1 MSKDKWGALSA
12 QERAQLINI
21 YVQEGITD
29 LDTIKN
35 DYNSY
40 EDGGTIEEY
49 SVPFPKDDDINTPY
63 RSVITA
69 DMRENF
75 ITKSK
80 NKFDTF
86 VNKMYPIV
94 ERSLLDAG
102 HSTDNLN
109 NILRQM
115 AQESNY
121 GLSPRGNGYNLSGI
135 KAWNDKE
142 GTKHKDGYYYRNF
155 DDYKDY
161 ADYHVALLNNRY
173 NALDAKDTK
182 DFVYRL
188 HHTKDGRKYSGDERG
203 YRRNL
208 RRMSSLDNAIEKFES
223 NTYAKGGRILDG
235 STENS
240 QTLSGDTI
248 EESNNYIIDKNGNII
263 DLTKHSTAKGMKDKM
278 SRVLLRQGAK
288 AFDLGELVQSFRDNI
303 SYIKGD
309 IPVIEGIYNGMT
321 NHTDNTLFYDDGSQG
336 DPVDIYISGNY
347 NKQLYKKVNKKPR
360 TSLKSTLTLHKKE
373 LPTYQV
379 IGIPDTIKLSN
390 AEFRKLK
397 EVANNSNNTTLVH
410 HGYFNKRGA
419 SQDATASVFDA
430 GDYSEDWS
438 FPNDSTIVSTPYD
451 VFDFTNIG
459 KDRDLPL
466 WKELTANMVGKILD
480 KNYNPYIME
489 GVPTVFIKESKK

>member
-49 SVPFPKDDDINTPY
+49 NVPFPKDDDINVPY

-155 DDYKDY
+155 EDYKDY

-173 NALDAKDTK
+173 DALDAKDTK

-188 HHTKDGRKYSGDERG
+188 HHTKDGRKYSGDEKG

-208 RRMSSLDNAIEKFES
+208 GRMSSLDNAIKKYES
-223 NTYAKGGRILDG
+223 NNYSKGGRILDG
-235 STENS
+235 TSEEN
-240 QTLSGDTI
+240 QTLSNNPIKNLPFI
-248 EESNNYIIDKNGNII
+248 EKLAYNIGSLPEVKDNGGANLGNII
-263 DLTKHSTAKGMKDKM
+263 TGVINTLAGKTPYKYDDLTAFLTSPEEVGYEVSAETIGPQFTSSIKGKDVKTYKGIINPYNEYVVTQKDYDKFLEMAETGDIFYSNADMETLNYM
-278 SRVLLRQGAK
+278 SP
-288 AFDLGELVQSFRDNI
+288 DGETI
-303 SYIKGD
+303 SYL
-309 IPVIEGIYNGMT
+309 
-321 NHTDNTLFYDDGSQG
+321 NTGHRDDVQ
-336 DPVDIYISGNY
+336 NY
-347 NKQLYKKVNKKPR
+347 PIQFMVEDGQLYANAADLYDFNTKR
-360 TSLKSTLTLHKKE
+360 L
-373 LPTYQV
+373 Q
-379 IGIPDTIKLSN
+379 GKLLS
-390 AEFRKLK
+390 KY
-397 EVANNSNNTTLVH
+397 
-410 HGYFNKRGA
+410 G
-419 SQDATASVFDA
+419 
-430 GDYSEDWS
+430 
-438 FPNDSTIVSTPYD
+438 
-451 VFDFTNIG
+451 
-459 KDRDLPL
+459 
-466 WKELTANMVGKILD
+466 
-480 KNYNPYIME
+480 NPYIRRQNKIPVRAIDLLE
-489 GVPTVFIKESKK
+489 EFITFPYVNSNGIIDNDPLTEDMKRARNMALIVEKREKEKKNEK